1 MRVVVD
7 TNVFISAALKDMSVP
22 AAALRVAAQGHV
34 LLKSRAT
41 ETQLFAVCARPR
53 LAALISP
60 TAVSWFKDVMVAA
73 ELVEISERVV
83 ECRDPTDDMFLELAW
98 NGKADMIISG
108 DEDLLTMTP
117 FRQISILTPA
127 SFLNWAPR

>member
-1 MRVVVD
+1 LRASPVGGADLPNSRFVVQRCD
-7 TNVFISAALKDMSVP
+7 GRGT
-22 AAALRVAAQGHV
+22 
-34 LLKSRAT
+34 
-41 ETQLFAVCARPR
+41 
-53 LAALISP
+53 
-60 TAVSWFKDVMVAA
+60 

>member
-1 MRVVVD
+1 
-7 TNVFISAALKDMSVP
+7 
-22 AAALRVAAQGHV
+22 
-34 LLKSRAT
+34 
-41 ETQLFAVCARPR
+41 
-53 LAALISP
+53 
-60 TAVSWFKDVMVAA
+60 
-73 ELVEISERVV
+73 
-83 ECRDPTDDMFLELAW
+83 MFLELAW

>member
-22 AAALRVAAQGHV
+22 AAALRVAAQGRV

-73 ELVEISERVV
+73 QSWLKF
-83 ECRDPTDDMFLELAW
+83 P
-98 NGKADMIISG
+98 NG
-108 DEDLLTMTP
+108 LLSAAIRRMTC
-117 FRQISILTPA
+117 FWSWRGTA
-127 SFLNWAPR
+127 RRT